1 MENQTMKNQITKSII
16 VNGEVPDLYETWAD
30 FRNHPRF
37 MEHITSVTQDGPDT
51 SHWVMEGPLNTK
63 LKWTTKTTRLEP
75 NKRIAW
81 KTVEGDLK
89 TSTQITFTD
98 LPQGQA
104 EITVTTQTVPP
115 DDLIEKVSAALFAD
129 EDTQLEQALRRFKAF
144 VENRTA

>member
-1 MENQTMKNQITKSII
+1 MKNQITKSII
-16 VNGEVPDLYETWAD
+16 VNGEVPDLYETWVD

-37 MEHITSVTQDGPDT
+37 MEHITSVTPDGPDT
-51 SHWVMEGPLNTK
+51 SHWAMEGPLNTK

-115 DDLIEKVSAALFAD
+115 DDLIEKVSAALFEN
-129 EDTQLEQALRRFKAF
+129 EDTQLEQTLRRFKAF